1 MKHSY
6 RYKRLRIRIYILY
19 LSSILT
25 NVIIC
30 SMLRYNTKPNN
41 KLFVYGSWHH
51 MKFSGCIYCTQKLL
65 VEFVTSSQSKTYQRQ
80 LNNRDVLI
88 QRDPIDRGKYYYY
101 FTRVKIFILHTLTS
115 LQTTNRSSC
124 KQYFSNTFANRQCS
138 RMYACNPVIP

>member
-1 MKHSY
+1 MTSVAIFAIVFQAYSKNRIVYEHTI
-6 RYKRLRIRIYILY
+6 KTKIQRLCRLNFFHLYSY

-25 NVIIC
+25 NIIIC

-51 MKFSGCIYCTQKLL
+51 VKFSGCIYCTQKLL

-88 QRDPIDRGKYYYY
+88 QRDPIDREK
-101 FTRVKIFILHTLTS
+101 
-115 LQTTNRSSC
+115 
-124 KQYFSNTFANRQCS
+124 
-138 RMYACNPVIP
+138 